1 MKVLDLTNL
10 PYDEA
15 QVKLLCRGFTFTP
28 TPSPNEIEIKADIQE
43 FCRKLRLREYF
54 LDSHQEPKL
63 VHNKSN
69 FKPPNQRNEELDE
82 VIQEITEVNAK
93 KHTPKDNL
101 SKSERQ
107 ALQQLKSNKRIVIK
121 GTDKGGSFVIMSKEQ
136 YEEMVM
142 KHLNT
147 DTYKQVVN
155 KNIDKKVV
163 NKIEDFTNDYSDI
176 LEPEETKHL
185 TDFKYS
191 TSNFYVLP
199 KVHKSKEITRFLET
213 SPVDYLKV
221 KDPPEIPSRPIVAG
235 PNSPTHRLST
245 FLDIII
251 RPLTEIVKSYVRDDL
266 DFLHHLPKDID
277 FDSTF
282 ISLDVTSLYTNI
294 THDRGIEG
302 ISYWIDQYLSH
313 LVEERFTKEFIA
325 AGLTLVLKNNYF
337 KFNGTTMGSN
347 VSVIFA
353 ILFMAY
359 LEIHIYQNVRQM
371 YPQDYAEYLIKAWKR
386 FIDDCLVIWNKKF
399 DFTPLFLHGQQLGS
413 VNNIHKRRGQQ
424 STTIS

>member
-10 PYDEA
+10 PYNEA

-43 FCRKLRLREYF
+43 FCPKLRLPEYF

-82 VIQEITEVNAK
+82 LIQEITEVNIK

-121 GTDKGGSFVIMSKEQ
+121 GADKGGSIVIMSKEQ

-147 DTYKQVVN
+147 DTYGQVVN
-155 KNIDKKVV
+155 KNIGKKVMD
-163 NKIEDFTNDYSDI
+163 KIEDFTNDYSDI
-176 LEPEETKHL
+176 LEPKETKYL

-221 KDPPEIPSRPIVAG
+221 KDPLEIPSRPIVAG

-245 FLDIII
+245 FLDI
-251 RPLTEIVKSYVRDDL
+251 
-266 DFLHHLPKDID
+266 HLPK
-277 FDSTF
+277 
-282 ISLDVTSLYTNI
+282 
-294 THDRGIEG
+294 
-302 ISYWIDQYLSH
+302 
-313 LVEERFTKEFIA
+313 
-325 AGLTLVLKNNYF
+325 
-337 KFNGTTMGSN
+337 
-347 VSVIFA
+347 
-353 ILFMAY
+353 
-359 LEIHIYQNVRQM
+359 
-371 YPQDYAEYLIKAWKR
+371 
-386 FIDDCLVIWNKKF
+386 
-399 DFTPLFLHGQQLGS
+399 
-413 VNNIHKRRGQQ
+413 
-424 STTIS
+424 

>member
-10 PYDEA
+10 PYNEA
-15 QVKLLCRGFTFTP
+15 QVKLLYRGFTFTP

-43 FCRKLRLREYF
+43 FCLKLRLREYF

-82 VIQEITEVNAK
+82 LIQEITEVNVK

-101 SKSERQ
+101 SKNERQ

-121 GTDKGGSFVIMSKEQ
+121 GADKGGSIVIMSKEQ

-147 DTYKQVVN
+147 DTYEHVAN
-155 KNIDKKVV
+155 KNIDKKVMD
-163 NKIEDFTNDYSDI
+163 KIEDFTNDYSDI
-176 LEPEETKHL
+176 LEPEETKYL

-199 KVHKSKEITRFLET
+199 KLHKSKEITRFLET

-221 KDPPEIPSRPIVAG
+221 KEPLEIPSRPIVGG

-245 FLDIII
+245 FLDIIL
-251 RPLTEIVKSYVRDDL
+251 RPLTEIVRVMFEMIWTFCTIY
-266 DFLHHLPKDID
+266 PK
-277 FDSTF
+277 T
-282 ISLDVTSLYTNI
+282 
-294 THDRGIEG
+294 
-302 ISYWIDQYLSH
+302 
-313 LVEERFTKEFIA
+313 
-325 AGLTLVLKNNYF
+325 
-337 KFNGTTMGSN
+337 
-347 VSVIFA
+347 
-353 ILFMAY
+353 
-359 LEIHIYQNVRQM
+359 
-371 YPQDYAEYLIKAWKR
+371 
-386 FIDDCLVIWNKKF
+386 
-399 DFTPLFLHGQQLGS
+399 
-413 VNNIHKRRGQQ
+413 
-424 STTIS
+424 